1 MSVDIRVGVDV
12 AMLLDIV
19 VDIVSNV
26 EVDIVMKID
35 VRLELETIDGVDV
48 DEEINEDVF
57 GKKDI
62 DVLTILMKVDGN
74 FTVVEEITTGD
85 EIFANRG
92 EDKVDFEVPV

>member
-1 MSVDIRVGVDV
+1 VGVDV

-57 GKKDI
+57 GKIDI

-74 FTVVEEITTGD
+74 FTVVEEIT
-85 EIFANRG
+85 
-92 EDKVDFEVPV
+92 